1 MKSWIFVIR
10 TFPPFLIP
18 AQRHTPSFSANSP
31 CVPSVKSCVLS
42 NCAFHEKVLFRHLY
56 CGKNEG
62 ILLTVFC
69 NFPLPALIAPMWRKG
84 PAGNRI
90 KREAPPYCGPFRCF
104 GHCPASR
111 FRKYPQWHIMRSVLK
126 PNRHFHIKVVQLSAQ
141 RGSSYMSTIDAA
153 LLGGSIHK

>member
-31 CVPSVKSCVLS
+31 CVPSAKSCVLS

-56 CGKNEG
+56 CVKNEG
-62 ILLTVFC
+62 ILLTVFAISRC
-69 NFPLPALIAPMWRKG
+69 LPLLPLCDGRVRPETG
-84 PAGNRI
+84 I

-111 FRKYPQWHIMRSVLK
+111 FRKYPQWHNTARMRAC
-126 PNRHFHIKVVQLSAQ
+126 SASA
-141 RGSSYMSTIDAA
+141 RR
-153 LLGGSIHK
+153 